1 MDDKIE
7 ELEKIILQLKKE
19 NLYLQNQLSKKNR
32 DVSDDIKELQKEM
45 QNLNK
50 ISINIFKNNSN
61 ENDSNEDDT
70 FFFIDILLCFYDEII
85 EYVNLGREYD
95 EKNDKKNVEY
105 MFYKIVE
112 CYKEHK
118 DIMTYYICKKRIDY
132 INEIIDFCQESKKMS
147 SINKIEY
154 FYNKIY
160 YNIFIE
166 FLGNY
171 SFSV

>member
-132 INEIIDFCQESKKMS
+132 INEIIEFCQESKMS

>member
-132 INEIIDFCQESKKMS
+132 IDEIIDFCQESKMS

>member
-132 INEIIDFCQESKKMS
+132 IDEIIDFCQESKMS

-166 FLGNY
+166 FLGNH
-171 SFSV
+171 SFSA

>member
-32 DVSDDIKELQKEM
+32 DVSDDIKDLQKEM

-132 INEIIDFCQESKKMS
+132 INEIIEFCQESKMS

-166 FLGNY
+166 FLGNH
-171 SFSV
+171 SFSA